1 MLCASHLM
9 LTTTYFS
16 LSHTHTHTHTE
27 QPNPWG
33 CNDSCNPFN
42 IMKAILKAKTIT
54 FPFGMDDASEDII
67 GKLLQFDVRKRL
79 GCGSKG
85 VGTVKK
91 QAYFKSINFNELRAF
106 KIEAPFIPEA
116 DISKNFDVPEE
127 DEMAAAEPWV
137 DDGTGW
143 ADEF

>member
-1 MLCASHLM
+1 MQLPRKAILKFVTFSFKMCATKIPRTMKEIHLFTMLL
-9 LTTTYFS
+9 
-16 LSHTHTHTHTE
+16 
-27 QPNPWG
+27 
-33 CNDSCNPFN
+33 
-42 IMKAILKAKTIT
+42 MKAILKAKTIT